1 MGDGKNLKKYLDEK
15 GKAVWI
21 RHVLVPGITDNDEAL
36 NKLYAFIKTLNNV
49 KRVEIL
55 PYHSFGMFKWETLG
69 IKYELKD
76 TPSPDEKSIAHA
88 KELLHVDEFVGYKTN
103 N

>member
-1 MGDGKNLKKYLDEK
+1 M
-15 GKAVWI
+15 
-21 RHVLVPGITDNDEAL
+21 
-36 NKLYAFIKTLNNV
+36 
-49 KRVEIL
+49 